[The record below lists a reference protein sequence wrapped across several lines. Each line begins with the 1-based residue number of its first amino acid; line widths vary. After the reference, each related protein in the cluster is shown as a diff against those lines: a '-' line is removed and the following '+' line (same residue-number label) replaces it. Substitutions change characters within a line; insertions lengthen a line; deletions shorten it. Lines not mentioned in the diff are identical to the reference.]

1 MSKLIRNAMVT
12 PDGTWL
18 QSRQRHDY
26 VSHTDANG
34 LTYMVDGGLDYSRRS
49 RTEGGINKCV
59 YDDSPHEEQREAAEW
74 GTYGK
79 GGDGPLVFVTIASM
93 STNHIIAVL
102 ETQPK
107 INAQLRNVMEAEL
120 LYRADDKN
128 ESR

>member
-49 RTEGGINKCV
+49 STEGGINKCV

-79 GGDGPLVFVTIASM
+79 GGGGPLVFVSIASM
-93 STNHIIAVL
+93 STDHIIAVL
-102 ETQPK
+102 RTQPRVK
-107 INAQLRNVMEAEL
+107 EQLRNVMEAEL
-120 LYRADDKN
+120 LYRSA
-128 ESR
+128 